1 MVGGTKMCEF
11 NVFLKKGGKKEKIA
25 ENKRIGQ
32 PNMGIGSGSVI
43 ECAIID
49 KNARIGR
56 NVVIRA
62 IPNRPDSDDEA
73 WVARDGIICV
83 PKGAII
89 PDNTVI

>member
-1 MVGGTKMCEF
+1 MMGADYYERQRD
-11 NVFLKKGGKKEKIA
+11 LA
-25 ENKRIGQ
+25 ENRRIGQ
-32 PNMGIGSGSVI
+32 PNMGIGPGSVI

-62 IPNRPDSDDEA
+62 IPNRPDSDGDS
-73 WVARDGIICV
+73 WVARDGIVCV